1 MSAVPAPSTER
12 AAQRPPQAAPS
23 ASASGAVADIA
34 TSAQGGGPLA
44 SVAFRRLLLIQMG
57 FGAAYSVFHILPKH
71 LIGTLHADAGRVGLI
86 MASVGVVNVLGA
98 PLIMLLLG
106 RVGGFATLALG
117 SLLLAAGST
126 GFVFLHDAGAL
137 AFTLR
142 GLQGFGWA
150 LAFAGAGALVPSLAP
165 PGQIGRTLA
174 IQSSGALLTNAVG
187 PTFGE
192 PLLARFG
199 APPLFAGAAVLALM
213 AAVIAFRTQ
222 PETPARVNPPPT
234 GGPPGPLP
242 RRLLVVSAAVGMACG
257 VMFTFH
263 QPLAL
268 RAGIVRVGPFLTAY
282 TLTAVILRL
291 LTGGL
296 VDRLGPRRVA
306 FGAFVFYG
314 AVVTAMPG
322 LANGGLPLFG
332 ALFGAAHG
340 LFWPSFMAVC
350 LEETDQ
356 RNHARLLGWINA
368 TFNAGLVTVAPLGAL
383 ATALGYAPMFALVG
397 LLTAGSAL
405 LLRERRERQGERQNP
420 QGPESLAR
428 CT

>member
-1 MSAVPAPSTER
+1 MSAVPSPSPATPTHRPPPER
-12 AAQRPPQAAPS
+12 AETRAQ
-23 ASASGAVADIA
+23 D
-34 TSAQGGGPLA
+34 PLA
-44 SVAFRRLLLIQMG
+44 SIAFRRLLLIQAG

-71 LIGTLHADAGRVGLI
+71 LIGTLHVDAGRVGLI

-98 PLIMLLLG
+98 PLMVLLVA
-106 RVGGFATLALG
+106 RVGGFATLAVG
-117 SLLLAAGST
+117 SLMLAMGSA
-126 GFVFLHDAGAL
+126 GFVLLHDAGAL

-165 PGQIGRTLA
+165 PGQVTRTLA
-174 IQSSGALLTNAVG
+174 IQSSGSLLTNAIG
-187 PTFGE
+187 PAFGE

-199 APPLFAGAAVLALM
+199 APPLFTGAALVALM
-213 AAVIAFRTQ
+213 AAVLAARTRL
-222 PETPARVNPPPT
+222 PAPAPT
-234 GGPPGPLP
+234 TSATGQPPGPLP

-268 RAGIVRVGPFLTAY
+268 RVGITRVGGFLTAY
-282 TLTAVILRL
+282 TLTAVGLRL

-296 VDRLGPRRVA
+296 VDRVGPRRVA

-314 AVVTAMPG
+314 AVVATMPALG
-322 LANGGLPLFG
+322 TGFGPGGLPVLG

-350 LEETDQ
+350 LEDTD
-356 RNHARLLGWINA
+356 RRSHARLLGWVNA
-368 TFNAGLVTVAPLGAL
+368 TFNGGMVTVAPLGAL
-383 ATALGYAPMFALVG
+383 ATALGYAPMFGLVG
-397 LLTAGSAL
+397 LLTAASAL
-405 LLRERRERQGERQNP
+405 LLREQRGRSAPEPALSCTSPAGSRR
-420 QGPESLAR
+420 S
-428 CT
+428 T